1 MWAQSIQL
9 PVVASKWGRWAGQ
22 TLRTT
27 PYLAL
32 KLACEAVSLKN
43 YKYVGNVLRT
53 LCAHSRWWFPWSIS
67 APTENVSLFFCLFC
81 LCNQRQP
88 CLHCHNYSYI
98 YLWLYC
104 MYVPVQVQVQ
114 FFCFHEK
121 AKSLEPNAPPVKV
134 ACPVHV
140 VCCQACTCKET
151 SCCEVTVLTTATRSA
166 TDTVLLV
173 YVISRSGLASYLPY
187 RHKSGAYTA
196 V

>member
-1 MWAQSIQL
+1 MWVQSIQL

-67 APTENVSLFFCLFC
+67 APTENVSLFFFLFC

-88 CLHCHNYSYI
+88 CLHCYNYSYI

-121 AKSLEPNAPPVKV
+121 AKSLEPNAPP
-134 ACPVHV
+134 
-140 VCCQACTCKET
+140 CQ
-151 SCCEVTVLTTATRSA
+151 SCLSSSCGLLPSLHMQGNLLLWSDSA
-166 TDTVLLV
+166 NHCNQKC
-173 YVISRSGLASYLPY
+173 Y
-187 RHKSGAYTA
+187 RHSASSVCDKSIRISFISAIQT
-196 V
+196 